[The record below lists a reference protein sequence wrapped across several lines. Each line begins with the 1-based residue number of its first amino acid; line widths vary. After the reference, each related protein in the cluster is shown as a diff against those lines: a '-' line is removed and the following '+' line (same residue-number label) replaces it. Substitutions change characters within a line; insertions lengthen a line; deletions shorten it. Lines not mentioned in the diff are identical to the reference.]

1 MTPRELMYKFSKGQI
16 KLDEKNA
23 KELEKLIK
31 GVSNE
36 FLVWWSEFVDK
47 NPDYTH
53 ANDSHRPDKDLL
65 DDLVLGKSSRRQIA
79 EYCGIPSN
87 QLDVHITNLRKA
99 GFIVDNKVNP
109 KYIPNYNNE
118 DSFKFLI
125 MFDITKE

>member
-1 MTPRELMYKFSKGQI
+1 MKPEINNIIRIPCKSELDFFRFWLIFLKPFHSLSPKVLEVASYILYTRYIMTKSVL
-16 KLDEKNA
+16 
-23 KELEKLIK
+23 
-31 GVSNE
+31 
-36 FLVWWSEFVDK
+36 
-47 NPDYTH
+47 
-53 ANDSHRPDKDLL
+53 DKDLL

>member
-1 MTPRELMYKFSKGQI
+1 MKPEINNIIRIPCKSELDFFRFWLIFLKPFHSLSPKVLEVASYILYTRYIMTKSVL
-16 KLDEKNA
+16 
-23 KELEKLIK
+23 
-31 GVSNE
+31 
-36 FLVWWSEFVDK
+36 
-47 NPDYTH
+47 
-53 ANDSHRPDKDLL
+53 DKDLL

-125 MFDITKE
+125 MFDITKG

>member
-1 MTPRELMYKFSKGQI
+1 MKPEINNIIRIPCKSELDFFRFWLIFLKPFHSLSPKVLEVASYILYTRYIMTKSVL
-16 KLDEKNA
+16 
-23 KELEKLIK
+23 
-31 GVSNE
+31 
-36 FLVWWSEFVDK
+36 
-47 NPDYTH
+47 
-53 ANDSHRPDKDLL
+53 DKDLL

-99 GFIVDNKVNP
+99 GFIVDNKLNP

>member
-1 MTPRELMYKFSKGQI
+1 MKPEINNIIRIPCKSELDFFRFWLIFLKPFHSLSPKVLEVDSYILYTRYIMTKSVL
-16 KLDEKNA
+16 
-23 KELEKLIK
+23 
-31 GVSNE
+31 
-36 FLVWWSEFVDK
+36 
-47 NPDYTH
+47 
-53 ANDSHRPDKDLL
+53 DKDLL

>member
-1 MTPRELMYKFSKGQI
+1 MKPEINNIIRIPCKSELDFFRFWLIFLKPFHSLSPRVLEVASYILYTRYIMTKSVL
-16 KLDEKNA
+16 
-23 KELEKLIK
+23 
-31 GVSNE
+31 
-36 FLVWWSEFVDK
+36 
-47 NPDYTH
+47 
-53 ANDSHRPDKDLL
+53 DKDLL